1 MKLNP
6 TKYGLI
12 ILSIG
17 LTLSLSSCSK
27 LSSLYDSKTKSSTTG
42 WAYNSRENG
51 GFEYKKDYTQPI
63 GPGLVYIPGGSFVMG
78 KAPEDVMMENN
89 NSPRR
94 VTVSSF
100 YMDETEIRNIDYLE
114 YLHWLKRVFADDKQI
129 YTNALPDTLVW
140 RSSLAYNE
148 PLVRNY
154 LRFKAYATYPVVG
167 VNWEQ
172 ANDFC
177 QWRTDRVNEK
187 ILIDR
192 GILKHNPEEQKGEN
206 NFNTDAYLT
215 GLYKG
220 STNKSLQDF
229 NGVDR
234 AVQWSD
240 GILLPNYR
248 LPTEA
253 EWEYAAYGMVGNTVE
268 ERVTNQRIFPWDGAW
283 VRNSEYKNRG
293 KFLANFVRGN
303 GDYMGIAP
311 NPNDGGV
318 QTVEVRSFWA
328 NDFGLFCM
336 AGNVSEWVADVYRQS
351 SSEDFNEFNP
361 FRGNVFKKLVIDTLT
376 NKPVKDKQGRLV
388 YTQQTKEEL
397 AGRKNYR
404 KADNR
409 NYNDGDLKSRITTGD
424 NWTGQYKDGSSD
436 MYNQNKKEIT
446 SLVSDHARVYKGG
459 SWKDRIYWLSPGTRR
474 FLDQK
479 RSTDDIGFRCA
490 MSHVG
495 KMPKYKNK
503 K

>member
-1 MKLNP
+1 
-6 TKYGLI
+6 
-12 ILSIG
+12 
-17 LTLSLSSCSK
+17 
-27 LSSLYDSKTKSSTTG
+27 
-42 WAYNSRENG
+42 
-51 GFEYKKDYTQPI
+51 
-63 GPGLVYIPGGSFVMG
+63 
-78 KAPEDVMMENN
+78 
-89 NSPRR
+89 
-94 VTVSSF
+94 
-100 YMDETEIRNIDYLE
+100 
-114 YLHWLKRVFADDKQI
+114 
-129 YTNALPDTLVW
+129 
-140 RSSLAYNE
+140 
-148 PLVRNY
+148 
-154 LRFKAYATYPVVG
+154 
-167 VNWEQ
+167 
-172 ANDFC
+172 
-177 QWRTDRVNEK
+177 
-187 ILIDR
+187 
-192 GILKHNPEEQKGEN
+192 
-206 NFNTDAYLT
+206 
-215 GLYKG
+215 
-220 STNKSLQDF
+220 
-229 NGVDR
+229 
-234 AVQWSD
+234 
-240 GILLPNYR
+240 
-248 LPTEA
+248 
-253 EWEYAAYGMVGNTVE
+253 MVGNTVE

-495 KMPKYKNK
+495 KMPRYKNK